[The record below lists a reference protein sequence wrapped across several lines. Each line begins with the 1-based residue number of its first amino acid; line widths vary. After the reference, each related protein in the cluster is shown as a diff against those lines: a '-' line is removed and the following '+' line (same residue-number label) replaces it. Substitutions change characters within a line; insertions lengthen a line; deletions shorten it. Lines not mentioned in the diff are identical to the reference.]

1 MDHSNPPP
9 QRPAP
14 PTGWKRLAARLP
26 VHLFRIG
33 LGPLFGRRLLLLIH
47 TGRLSGASRT
57 VVLEVVDHTRAPRSW
72 TVASGYGPSAQ
83 WYRNLRRTPQA
94 TVQVGRR
101 YHAVNA
107 RFLSAEDGA
116 TVMARYAEDHPRT
129 AARLCAYLGLPT
141 DGTAAGY
148 RRAGE
153 LIPFVR
159 LECAPACH
167 GPRAATS
174 RRQADDPTAR

>member
-1 MDHSNPPP
+1 MDHSNPPSR
-9 QRPAP
+9 RPAP

-47 TGRLSGASRT
+47 TGRQSGTSRT
-57 VVLEVVDHTRAPRSW
+57 VVLEVVDHTRAPHSW
-72 TVASGYGPSAQ
+72 TVASGYGPTAQ
-83 WYRNLRRTPQA
+83 WYRNLQHTPQA
-94 TVQVGRR
+94 TIQDGRQ

-107 RFLSAEDGA
+107 DFLPAETGA
-116 TVMARYAEDHPRT
+116 AIMARYAEAHPRT
-129 AARLCAYLGLPT
+129 AARLCAYLGLPA
-141 DGTAAGY
+141 DGTDAGY

-159 LECAPACH
+159 LNCDPACH
-167 GPRAATS
+167 LPRAAAG
-174 RRQADDPTAR
+174 RRPGKPNA